1 MFLQYLI
8 YARQATSYIFQTF
21 QPVLILHARLK
32 QTNKTSKSHLNI
44 MNWALETYM
53 YAPTTVPWNLKK
65 AYMKFCLYLVS
76 VVLWCGIG
84 AKFSRIELLVNYML
98 SEWGDIP
105 NLVHLCG
112 VALKQAFPWG
122 ECGKYLCLA

>member
-44 MNWALETYM
+44 MNCMSFGNIYVCADNC
-53 YAPTTVPWNLKK
+53 PLKFEK
-65 AYMKFCLYLVS
+65 GLYEILS
-76 VVLWCGIG
+76 L
-84 AKFSRIELLVNYML
+84 SRIGGLVMWYRRKIFKN
-98 SEWGDIP
+98 WTVG
-105 NLVHLCG
+105 
-112 VALKQAFPWG
+112 
-122 ECGKYLCLA
+122 